1 MNSGNSESI
10 FLHHR
15 INEQFYV
22 EERLDSGGMADVYKA
37 IDLRTDKWVALKVYA
52 NEKGFSSFRKEIR
65 LLRSLNHPNIQRI
78 LLNGVHQGFP
88 YYVMPLYE
96 NLNFRQFLDSKDTL
110 PERDILFFFT
120 QITDAVSY
128 LHAHRIIHN
137 DLKPQNILV
146 AKNELLL
153 LGDFGLA
160 QRCTKSISRKSKK
173 NTIWGSPVYLAPELA
188 SGKTQS
194 FSSDV
199 YSLGIILFILYLG
212 YPPFFHDDLESLI
225 SMHQAM
231 PVPLPRRTN
240 PSITQEVQSIILK
253 SLAKRPQERYRNA
266 QQLHT
271 SVLQYWKTNEEAI
284 DQVSIPR
291 YPHTPSHQHKTRR
304 IIKEAAKDASCSKI
318 K

>member
-137 DLKPQNILV
+137 DLKPQNIHV
-146 AKNELLL
+146 AKNK
-153 LGDFGLA
+153 
-160 QRCTKSISRKSKK
+160 Q
-173 NTIWGSPVYLAPELA
+173 
-188 SGKTQS
+188 
-194 FSSDV
+194 
-199 YSLGIILFILYLG
+199 
-212 YPPFFHDDLESLI
+212 
-225 SMHQAM
+225 
-231 PVPLPRRTN
+231 
-240 PSITQEVQSIILK
+240 
-253 SLAKRPQERYRNA
+253 
-266 QQLHT
+266 
-271 SVLQYWKTNEEAI
+271 
-284 DQVSIPR
+284 
-291 YPHTPSHQHKTRR
+291 
-304 IIKEAAKDASCSKI
+304 
-318 K
+318 